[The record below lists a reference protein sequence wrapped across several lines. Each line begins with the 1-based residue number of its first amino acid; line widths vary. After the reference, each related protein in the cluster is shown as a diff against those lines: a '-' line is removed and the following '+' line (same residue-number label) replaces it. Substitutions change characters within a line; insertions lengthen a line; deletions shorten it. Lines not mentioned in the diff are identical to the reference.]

1 MIKRLI
7 EHREYQQLRRD
18 QMRKEKIRQA
28 MIILPVIFVILAAVA
43 AVSAIV
49 PAKEKPVATVS
60 KPVSAVS
67 SKTQDAERFADVV
80 TMPVENLTSDD
91 LEFLKSKENNP
102 CYAGNVDVEQGMMAE
117 EIMACEASQ

>member
-28 MIILPVIFVILAAVA
+28 MILMPVMFVILAAVA

-67 SKTQDAERFADVV
+67 SETQDAERFADVV
-80 TMPVENLTSDD
+80 TMPVEDLTSDD

-102 CYAGNVDVEQGMMAE
+102 CYAGNVDVEQGVMAE
-117 EIMACEASQ
+117 EIMACEGK